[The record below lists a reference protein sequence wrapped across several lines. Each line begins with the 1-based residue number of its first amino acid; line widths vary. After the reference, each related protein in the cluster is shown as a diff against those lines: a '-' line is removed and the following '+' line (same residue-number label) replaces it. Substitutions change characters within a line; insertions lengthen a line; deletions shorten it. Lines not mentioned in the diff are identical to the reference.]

1 MALAQLRIYLKQ
13 MTFSKSACL
22 THVKMKMNDNSPA
35 LNLELNTLHSAL
47 EPVRSPIN
55 TSSQPVNLIHH
66 NLSGYFF
73 DVILLVVSSHVLVR
87 IVL

>member
-1 MALAQLRIYLKQ
+1 MCMHGACIALAQLRIYLKQ

-55 TSSQPVNLIHH
+55 TSSRSI
-66 NLSGYFF
+66 
-73 DVILLVVSSHVLVR
+73 
-87 IVL
+87 

>member
-35 LNLELNTLHSAL
+35 LNLELNTLHSSL
-47 EPVRSPIN
+47 EPVTSPIN
-55 TSSQPVNLIHH
+55 TSSWSILYITTCR
-66 NLSGYFF
+66 GIFF
-73 DVILLVVSSHVLVR
+73 DVILLVVSSYVLVR